1 MKNPTGYTYTKPSP
15 KLTDR
20 HGNDVKIVNPE
31 DVDYWDRLFVVSLAQ
46 IDSGVAV
53 FADCAGDAFE
63 SAVEYAA
70 ENGYRGLYLDM
81 GDPAD
86 TEAIA
91 ELQGFDQLLW
101 ADKGLCCDSGD
112 VTIFEIER

>member
-1 MKNPTGYTYTKPSP
+1 MQKTTGYTYTKPSP

-46 IDSGVAV
+46 IDPGEGV
-53 FADCAGDAFE
+53 FADSADDAFE
-63 SAVEYAA
+63 YAVEYAA
-70 ENGYRGLYLDM
+70 KNGWRGLYLDSS
-81 GDPAD
+81 DPAD
-86 TEAIA
+86 KDAIA
-91 ELQGFDQLLW
+91 RLEKYDQLLW
-101 ADKGLCCDSGD
+101 SDKGLCCDSGE